1 LQLAKKEK
9 QLNQNQLANQKQL
22 RNAII
27 AGSVL
32 LLLMAAIGFSRFKL
46 KKKLQQQSAI
56 QEMRNHIASD
66 LHDDVGASLSII
78 NILNELTRRNSTN
91 PQKVNEY
98 LSKASE
104 DIRQV
109 SEGISDIVWNI
120 NPRYDNLEHL
130 FIRMKRYASDILDG
144 KNINYVMNFP
154 EDTGEAK
161 LDMDKRRD
169 LYLIFKEAVNNLAKY
184 SQASDAVIKL
194 SIDSNSIRMFIQDNG
209 RGFDINLVKDGN
221 GLQNMKQRA
230 SLLNGRLDIQ
240 TKSGA
245 GTRLELEI
253 PV

>member
-1 LQLAKKEK
+1 
-9 QLNQNQLANQKQL
+9 L
-22 RNAII
+22 RNIII

-32 LLLMAAIGFSRFKL
+32 LLLTASIGFSRYQL

-66 LHDDVGASLSII
+66 LHDDIGSSLSNI
-78 NILNELTRRNSTN
+78 NILNELTRRNSAN
-91 PQKVNEY
+91 PEKVNEY

-144 KNINYVMNFP
+144 KNINYTMDFP
-154 EDTGEAK
+154 GNPGEAK
-161 LDMDKRRD
+161 LGMDKRRD

-184 SQASDAVIKL
+184 SHASDAIINL
-194 SIDSNSIRMFIQDNG
+194 SIDPDSIKMVIQDNG
-209 RGFDINLVKDGN
+209 KGFDTNQVKIGN
-221 GLQNMKQRA
+221 GLQNMKRRV
-230 SLLNGRLDIQ
+230 SFLNGSLDIQ